1 MRAVPIELRVFSKE
15 PLFLVDYF
23 KKKGGRVLLS
33 DWGAVFIFLAV
44 GVLFGVGGIVTSFLI
59 HPRRSSDL
67 KHVPYECG
75 VDTIGPTWV
84 QFKTSYFL
92 YALLFVI
99 FDVETIYLYPWA
111 VKFKSLG
118 LFAFIEMI
126 IFLFILIIGLWYAWK
141 EGALEWK

>member
-1 MRAVPIELRVFSKE
+1 M
-15 PLFLVDYF
+15 
-23 KKKGGRVLLS
+23 LS
-33 DWGAVFIFLAV
+33 DWGAVFIFFAVALA
-44 GVLFGVGGIVTSFLI
+44 FGAGGIVTSFLI
-59 HPRRSSDL
+59 HPRRPTAAKL
-67 KHVPYECG
+67 TTYECG

-111 VKFKSLG
+111 VKFQSLG

-126 IFLFILIIGLWYAWK
+126 IFLFILIVGLWYAWK